1 VKVCL
6 DTCVLYPT
14 VMREV
19 LLGVAAQGLFEPIW
33 SDRILGEWSRA
44 AAKLGPAGQVQ
55 ADAEIALVTARWP
68 KAKVTPPAGLLDRLW
83 LPDKNDVHVLAAAIA
98 GHADVIVTVN
108 AKDFPRDILAEEG
121 LSRADPDAFLL
132 GLFEGSPGPVAAA
145 VADVHAEANRLS
157 GEIWDVRALLKKA
170 RLPRLG
176 KALSARGP
184 DYSQNNRAPV

>member
-44 AAKLGPAGQVQ
+44 AVKLGPAGQVQ
-55 ADAEIALVTARWP
+55 ADAEIALVSARWP
-68 KAKVTPPAGLLDRLW
+68 RAKVTPSAGLLDRLW

-132 GLFEGSPGPVAAA
+132 GLFEGSPDPVAAA
-145 VADVHAEANRLS
+145 VADVHSEANRLS

-184 DYSQNNRAPV
+184 DYSQNNRATV